1 MCGSGHNGNVQN
13 KDNKHKSVSYA
24 PPLLKR
30 PGKAPLRRTP
40 ASFLPTK
47 YLNSDSKKFL
57 VRGRNLECGNVSAKA
72 GTCHVVGCWCCLYN
86 LPSPECGTAYLTGY
100 LYNIVTAIYLI
111 IDAGGQPMKHQF
123 LLAPAPSPEPTQAES
138 EVKKCNDWQT
148 TGDGDGGEAMTT
160 LIIMVTS
167 IRYQLL
173 QLRL

>member
-1 MCGSGHNGNVQN
+1 MWQC
-13 KDNKHKSVSYA
+13 
-24 PPLLKR
+24 
-30 PGKAPLRRTP
+30 
-40 ASFLPTK
+40 
-47 YLNSDSKKFL
+47 
-57 VRGRNLECGNVSAKA
+57 VRQSWDLA
-72 GTCHVVGCWCCLYN
+72 TCHVVGCWCCLYN

-173 QLRL
+173 QLQL

>member
-1 MCGSGHNGNVQN
+1 MC
-13 KDNKHKSVSYA
+13 
-24 PPLLKR
+24 PPKLGPVTLL
-30 PGKAPLRRTP
+30 
-40 ASFLPTK
+40 
-47 YLNSDSKKFL
+47 
-57 VRGRNLECGNVSAKA
+57 
-72 GTCHVVGCWCCLYN
+72 VVGVVYN

-123 LLAPAPSPEPTQAES
+123 LLAPAPGPEPTQAES